1 MTLTQIILR
10 ILDWCVQGVKGYI
23 YGLLVE
29 ENGQVIYSTRNGAT
43 RDNSEF

>member
-29 ENGQVIYSTRNGAT
+29 EKWSDRVDQDPSGYL
-43 RDNSEF
+43 